1 MVRTVTTTVMTLG
14 IKEKDSDDIKLVTKE
29 FIGTGWTQTKMYNNM
44 KKDDEL
50 VPAGATVENIT
61 TETKFNTYK
70 ISDEGFVRAAIA
82 EMDSSVDEPEL
93 PDDSKPVVTE

>member
-1 MVRTVTTTVMTLG
+1 MVRTITTTVMTLS

-44 KKDDEL
+44 KKDDGL

-61 TETKFNTYK
+61 TETKFNTYNL
-70 ISDEGFVRAAIA
+70 SDEGFIRAAIE
-82 EMDSSVDEPEL
+82 EMDSTVDEPEI
-93 PDDSKPVVTE
+93 PDDMKPVVAE

>member
-1 MVRTVTTTVMTLG
+1 MVRTITTTVMTLS

-29 FIGTGWTQTKMYNNM
+29 FIGSGWTQTKMYNNM

-70 ISDEGFVRAAIA
+70 LSDEGFVRAAIA

>member
-1 MVRTVTTTVMTLG
+1 MVRTITTTVMTLS

-29 FIGTGWTQTKMYNNM
+29 FIGTGWTQVKMYNM
-44 KKDDEL
+44 KKNDEL

-70 ISDEGFVRAAIA
+70 LSDEGFVRAAIA
-82 EMDSSVDEPEL
+82 EMNSTVDEPEI
-93 PDDSKPVVTE
+93 PDDMKPIVTE

>member
-1 MVRTVTTTVMTLG
+1 MVRTITTTVMNLYYR
-14 IKEKDSDDIKLVTKE
+14 EQDSDDIKVATRE
-29 FIGTGWTQTKMYNNM
+29 FIGTAWTQTKMYNNM

-70 ISDEGFVRAAIA
+70 LSDEGFVRAAIA
-82 EMDSSVDEPEL
+82 EMDSTVDEPEI
-93 PDDSKPVVTE
+93 PDDMKPVVTE

>member
-1 MVRTVTTTVMTLG
+1 MVRTITTTVMTLS

-70 ISDEGFVRAAIA
+70 LSDEGFVRAAIA

-93 PDDSKPVVTE
+93 SDDSKPVVTE

>member
-1 MVRTVTTTVMTLG
+1 MTLS

-29 FIGTGWTQTKMYNNM
+29 FIGTGWTQVKMYNNM

-50 VPAGATVENIT
+50 VPAGATVENIA
-61 TETKFNTYK
+61 TETKFNTYQ

-82 EMDSSVDEPEL
+82 EMNSTVDEPEI
-93 PDDSKPVVTE
+93 PDDMKPVVTE